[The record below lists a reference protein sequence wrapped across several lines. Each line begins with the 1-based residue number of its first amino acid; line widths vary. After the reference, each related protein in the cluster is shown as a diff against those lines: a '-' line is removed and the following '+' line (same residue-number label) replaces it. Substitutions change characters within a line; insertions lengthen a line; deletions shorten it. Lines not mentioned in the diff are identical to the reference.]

1 MCFDGALGDIQ
12 VASDFSVVTSL
23 EKQVDDL
30 AFPGSYLIEF
40 FFHKF
45 TAPHRCTRPRE
56 VALNRCPLG
65 ASGFGSLRL
74 ILQLLGQNRLGRL
87 TKDENL
93 M

>member
-12 VASDFSVVTSL
+12 VASDFGVVTSL

-30 AFPGSYLIEF
+30 AFPGSHSIEL

-45 TAPHRCTRPRE
+45 SAPHRYARPRE

-65 ASGFGSLRL
+65 VWIRVFPSHFATTWPKSVR
-74 ILQLLGQNRLGRL
+74 QVN
-87 TKDENL
+87 
-93 M
+93 